1 MENTVSKITEGIRV
15 SVRPSYQM
23 EESSPQQ
30 HYYLFAYEVE
40 IRNESAE
47 KVQLMSR
54 EWHITDGV
62 GSERYVQGDGV
73 IGEQPILEPGA
84 SHRYL
89 SYCDFKTFAGRM
101 AGFYYM
107 HRFSDGRS
115 LRVEIP
121 EFEMVAP
128 FIQN

>member
-1 MENTVSKITEGIRV
+1 MENTVSSITEGIRV
-15 SVRPSYQM
+15 SVRHSYQV
-23 EESSPQQ
+23 EQSSPQQ

-40 IRNESAE
+40 IRNESRDR
-47 KVQLMSR
+47 VQLLSR

-62 GSERYVQGDGV
+62 GNERLVQGEGV
-73 IGEQPILEPGA
+73 IGKQPILEPGA
-84 SHRYL
+84 SHQYV

-101 AGFYYM
+101 AGYYFM
-107 HRFSDGRS
+107 YRFSDGAS
-115 LRVEIP
+115 LRITIP